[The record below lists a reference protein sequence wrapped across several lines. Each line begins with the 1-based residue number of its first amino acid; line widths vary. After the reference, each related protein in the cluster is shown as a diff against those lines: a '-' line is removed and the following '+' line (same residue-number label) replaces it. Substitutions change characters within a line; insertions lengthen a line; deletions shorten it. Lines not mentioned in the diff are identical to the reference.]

1 MTTHKQR
8 MLAAARGDL
17 SDLIPYVP
25 RIDLWY
31 NANSV
36 SGTLPKQHQG
46 RAQDEISR
54 AEGWALHKVIPEFLA
69 AEVPEDNLHRVL
81 GIYDLKEYPFRHVLP
96 KDVEVEVKKEAD
108 VTQVTY
114 HTPLGTASAASLYDE
129 EMRKAG
135 VSITWIKERILKR
148 PEDYRAVGYIF
159 ENLEILPAFDK
170 YSRWKDCIGEDGVA
184 CAVGNLSASPMQ
196 HIQRDFLEATDFFYH
211 YHDYPREMRDLA
223 QRIELY
229 FEKILAIM
237 VEAPAEF
244 IVWGTNYDDMIT
256 YPEYFK
262 KEILPW
268 LQRATNVLGSA
279 GKHVLSHCDGENL
292 GLMDLIRDSGIH
304 LAEAICP
311 YPMTKV
317 RVEEYYRAW
326 GDKLTLWGGIPSN
339 LLLAESTS
347 DENFEAYLDHL
358 FKSIGDGRRMI
369 FGIAD
374 TTPPNAVFERLLR
387 IGDRVEKEAR
397 LPLAGSVTFGV
408 PQSKAGKPVQRAEEK
423 RETLE
428 AAYME
433 IQKDVLQGRHEDIL
447 KHVQEL
453 LDQEVSALDI
463 VQKGM
468 ISAMLLISEDF
479 RKGTVFIPEVLL
491 SARTMNRAVEFLEPH
506 LVAGPRTAAGKILI
520 GTVHGDLHDIGK
532 NLVAAMWRGVGFN
545 VIDIGINV
553 PTDDFIRQIKEHEPD
568 IVGMSALLTTTMPE
582 MRRVIEAMVAT
593 GIRDRVKVVVG
604 GAPVNERFAKGI
616 GADGY
621 ARDAGEAVE
630 VVARLLSQWGEGR
643 P

>member
-374 TTPPNAVFERLLR
+374 TTPPNAVYERLLR

-397 LPLAGSVTFGV
+397 PPLAGSVTFGV

-506 LVAGPRTAAGKILI
+506 LVAGPRTSAGKILI

-630 VVARLLSQWGEGR
+630 VVARLLSHGT
-643 P
+643 

>member
-630 VVARLLSQWGEGR
+630 VVARLLSQGT
-643 P
+643 

>member
-1 MTTHKQR
+1 M
-8 MLAAARGDL
+8 
-17 SDLIPYVP
+17 
-25 RIDLWY
+25 
-31 NANSV
+31 

-46 RAQDEISR
+46 RTQDEISR
-54 AEGWALHKVIPEFLA
+54 AEGWAFHKVIPEFLA
-69 AEVPEDNLHRVL
+69 AQRPEDNLHRVL

-96 KDVEVEVKKEAD
+96 KDVEVEVEKEGD
-108 VTQVTY
+108 LTRVTY
-114 HTPLGTASAASLYDE
+114 HTPVGTASAASLYDE

-135 VSITWIKERILKR
+135 VSITWINERILKR

-159 ENLEILPAFDK
+159 ENLEIVPAFDQ
-170 YSRWKDCIGEDGVA
+170 YSRWKDYIGEDGVA

-229 FEKILAIM
+229 FEQILAIM
-237 VEAPAEF
+237 AEAPAEF

-268 LQRATNVLGSA
+268 LQRATNVLKSA

-374 TTPPNAVFERLLR
+374 TTPPNAVYERLLR

-397 LPLAGSVTFGV
+397 LPLAGSVTFGL
-408 PQSKAGKPVQRAEEK
+408 PQSKAGKPVQRAVEK

-433 IQKDVLQGRHEDIL
+433 IQKDVLQGRNEDIL

-453 LDQEVSALDI
+453 LDQDVSALDI

-468 ISAMLLISEDF
+468 S
-479 RKGTVFIPEVLL
+479 KYK
-491 SARTMNRAVEFLEPH
+491 
-506 LVAGPRTAAGKILI
+506 GKIRKFGESKKI
-520 GTVHGDLHDIGK
+520 
-532 NLVAAMWRGVGFN
+532 RGC
-545 VIDIGINV
+545 
-553 PTDDFIRQIKEHEPD
+553 E
-568 IVGMSALLTTTMPE
+568 
-582 MRRVIEAMVAT
+582 
-593 GIRDRVKVVVG
+593 
-604 GAPVNERFAKGI
+604 
-616 GADGY
+616 
-621 ARDAGEAVE
+621 
-630 VVARLLSQWGEGR
+630 
-643 P
+643 

>member
-1 MTTHKQR
+1 
-8 MLAAARGDL
+8 
-17 SDLIPYVP
+17 
-25 RIDLWY
+25 
-31 NANSV
+31 
-36 SGTLPKQHQG
+36 
-46 RAQDEISR
+46 
-54 AEGWALHKVIPEFLA
+54 
-69 AEVPEDNLHRVL
+69 
-81 GIYDLKEYPFRHVLP
+81 
-96 KDVEVEVKKEAD
+96 
-108 VTQVTY
+108 
-114 HTPLGTASAASLYDE
+114 
-129 EMRKAG
+129 
-135 VSITWIKERILKR
+135 
-148 PEDYRAVGYIF
+148 
-159 ENLEILPAFDK
+159 
-170 YSRWKDCIGEDGVA
+170 
-184 CAVGNLSASPMQ
+184 
-196 HIQRDFLEATDFFYH
+196 
-211 YHDYPREMRDLA
+211 
-223 QRIELY
+223 
-229 FEKILAIM
+229 M

-397 LPLAGSVTFGV
+397 PPLAGSVTFGV

-506 LVAGPRTAAGKILI
+506 LVAGPRTSAGKILI

>member
-108 VTQVTY
+108 VTRVTY

-397 LPLAGSVTFGV
+397 PPLAGSVTFGV

-604 GAPVNERFAKGI
+604 GAPVNERFAEGI

-630 VVARLLSQWGEGR
+630 LVARLLSQGT
-643 P
+643 